1 VCAQSAEALEA
12 GNRGSG
18 AGVGDTGSGAEAED
32 TDSRAE
38 ADDTGSEAGGG
49 GFGAEDEGLRPLDRL
64 STSGGIQN
72 KRSRPLLSSS
82 STPSGLDSRS
92 GNPSIS
98 CRVGKS
104 SRLGSKGAL
113 LSGPLSGLVDIAKGI
128 TASTVMVVPP

>member
-1 VCAQSAEALEA
+1 VCAWSAEALEA
-12 GNRGSG
+12 GNGGSG
-18 AGVGDTGSGAEAED
+18 
-32 TDSRAE
+32 AE
-38 ADDTGSEAGGG
+38 ADDTGSEAGDG
-49 GFGAEDEGLRPLDRL
+49 GFGAEDEGLRSLDGL

-72 KRSRPLLSSS
+72 KRLRLLLLSSS
-82 STPSGLDSRS
+82 SSSTFSRLDSRS

-113 LSGPLSGLVDIAKGI
+113 LSGPLSGLVDIARGV